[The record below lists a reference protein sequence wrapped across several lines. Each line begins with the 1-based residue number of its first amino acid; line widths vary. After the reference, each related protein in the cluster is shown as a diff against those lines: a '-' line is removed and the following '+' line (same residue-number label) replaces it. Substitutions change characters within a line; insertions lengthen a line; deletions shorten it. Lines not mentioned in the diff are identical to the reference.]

1 MKKYGMLIDIQYCTG
16 CHSCE
21 VACQQENGYPAEQ
34 FGIKVTEYILNQK
47 DKLMIDYVPYVTDMC
62 NFCLS
67 RVADG
72 RRPSCVKHC
81 QSQCISF
88 GTIEEVVEEAKNA
101 KKPILYFK

>member
-1 MKKYGMLIDIQYCTG
+1 
-16 CHSCE
+16 
-21 VACQQENGYPAEQ
+21 
-34 FGIKVTEYILNQK
+34 
-47 DKLMIDYVPYVTDMC
+47 MIDYVPYVTDMC